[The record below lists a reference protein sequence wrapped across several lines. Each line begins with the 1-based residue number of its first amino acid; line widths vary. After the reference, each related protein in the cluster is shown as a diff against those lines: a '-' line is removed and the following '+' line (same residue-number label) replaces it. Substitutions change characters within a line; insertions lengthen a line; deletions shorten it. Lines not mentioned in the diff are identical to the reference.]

1 MINRALSLFL
11 INYFSNGGKGE
22 HRGRRFKACRVIF
35 RIIRYTRSIS
45 LPYLI
50 NH

>member
-22 HRGRRFKACRVIF
+22 HRGSFLG
-35 RIIRYTRSIS
+35 SG
-45 LPYLI
+45 YLYNI
-50 NH
+50 GCLLA